1 MVLRRALH
9 EPDPVPV
16 PRGPGERATS
26 QLTEVECFRTLDR
39 LHRLRK
45 LSADEVAAARAVVFD
60 VLDAAEVMAV
70 APGILRRAGEPL
82 PTPLGTLDAI
92 HLVTAL
98 TLAERFGLD
107 VTFATHDRDLA
118 RCARACG
125 LDVIGV

>member
-1 MVLRRALH
+1 VLRRALQ

-16 PRGPGERATS
+16 PHGPGERATS
-26 QLTEVECFRTLDR
+26 QLTEVECLRTLDR
-39 LHRLRK
+39 LYRLGR

-60 VLDAAEVMAV
+60 ALDAAEVMAV
-70 APGILRRAGEPL
+70 APGILRRASEPL

-92 HLVTAL
+92 HLVSAL
-98 TLAERFGLD
+98 TLAERFSID
-107 VTFATHDRDLA
+107 ITFATHDRDLG